1 MSKRTPKGRKTKSP
15 KTQLGDRGQKK
26 KSPRR
31 PEKEAEGGKPK
42 TRKSRH
48 QLAKERKAKAE
59 RDERR
64 ARKKAEEAGMNTE
77 LAGVEGLGV
86 MAKPHIYIPIDKKR
100 KKLRVAELEE
110 GTIDSEEE
118 LVGEY
123 LTQSS
128 IRTDGTVEETKE
140 DTQVKIKIEAA
151 RQVSDE
157 SIVESGVVSVTGANN
172 SDGDQENKADEQII
186 RDDKSAT
193 NQGDDTS
200 ASCLEDPKLLKELAS
215 DQLEQLSS
223 ENSLAHSQVE
233 KLRMQVIIKDREI
246 ESLKDEAHK
255 QKTLLKQRQSE
266 FDERLNKRTKN
277 LEDIFLRELEEKVEI
292 CRKEAK
298 AQISHELKELREQ
311 LDALKNDQEDSDS
324 KGADFTETLLAANK
338 CLEEEV
344 LQIKA
349 TMDETKAS
357 MDEIVTSKL
366 QFVQKATA
374 EIARLQQEITMS
386 RLTEFRLQ
394 MEVRSKQPKF
404 KRPQSAR
411 KYLEKLPERLEINR
425 SLSVPQ

>member
-1 MSKRTPKGRKTKSP
+1 MKSP
-15 KTQLGDRGQKK
+15 KTQLGDKGQKK
-26 KSPRR
+26 KNPRR
-31 PEKEAEGGKPK
+31 RDKLTAKEPEGGKSK

-59 RDERR
+59 REERL

-86 MAKPHIYIPIDKKR
+86 MATAHIYIPIDKKR

-128 IRTDGTVEETKE
+128 IRTDGTVEEKKD
-140 DTQVKIKIEAA
+140 DTQVEIKIKVP
-151 RQVSDE
+151 RQVTAE
-157 SIVESGVVSVTGANN
+157 SIWEVEEVGAGSGTRANN
-172 SDGDQENKADEQII
+172 PDGDQENKADEQII
-186 RDDKSAT
+186 EDEKLAT
-193 NQGDDTS
+193 NQGDDNN
-200 ASCLEDPKLLKELAS
+200 APCPEDPNLLKELAK
-215 DQLEQLSS
+215 DQLERLSN
-223 ENSLAHSQVE
+223 ENSLAHSEVE
-233 KLRMQVIIKDREI
+233 KLRQQVLARDMEI

-255 QKTLLKQRQSE
+255 QKTLLKQRQSD
-266 FDERLNKRTKN
+266 FDERLHKRTKN
-277 LEDIFLRELEEKVEI
+277 LEDVFLKELQEKMEI

-298 AQISHELKELREQ
+298 AKVSNELKELREQ
-311 LDALKNDQEDSDS
+311 LIALKNDQEESDS
-324 KGADFTETLLAANK
+324 KGVDFTETLLATNK
-338 CLEEEV
+338 GLEEEV
-344 LQIKA
+344 EQIKA

-374 EIARLQQEITMS
+374 EIARLQQELSLS

-394 MEVRSKQPKF
+394 MEIRSVQQPSSKF
-404 KRPQSAR
+404 VQSAR
-411 KYLEKLPERLEINR
+411 KYQAEIPQGVFR
-425 SLSVPQ
+425 SFSATQ